1 MTEPCIK
8 EEKIGG
14 LLESKENFE
23 AFMEDIRDN
32 HLTSIYKKL
41 DEIKDKMSSRRP
53 SWSVAIVITF
63 LSTLVGILLTSLI
76 QLLWR

>member
-53 SWSVAIVITF
+53 SWVVSWIITA
-63 LSTLVGILLTSLI
+63 LTTLCGILLTNLI
-76 QLLWR
+76 FLMRK